1 MEEYKKLGQG
11 SAALM
16 APGRGRTVSDVLT
29 IAIPP
34 ITVKHIATP
43 STWTAKVDLY
53 LGVFNSSNVFTLPM
67 TANTLYHGQVSY
79 TPYAYKLLL
88 MHANAIT

>member
-16 APGRGRTVSDVLT
+16 APRMGRVVSDVFT

-34 ITVKHIATP
+34 ITVQHIATP
-43 STWTAKVDLY
+43 TTWTAKVDLY
-53 LGVFNSSNVFTLPM
+53 LGVFNSSNVFTLPI
-67 TANTLYHGQVSY
+67 TANTLYQGQVSY
-79 TPYAYKLLL
+79 YNYSLCMPMQLPGHYL
-88 MHANAIT
+88 

>member
-1 MEEYKKLGQG
+1 MEEFKKLGQG

-79 TPYAYKLLL
+79 SLCMQTTPYR
-88 MHANAIT
+88 HANAIT